1 MPHSSQFPTLCP
13 ALASGEWSD
22 GQIAIL
28 HASPPGVLAD
38 WLTQQEMGALAYV
51 RLKEANLAPLLQT
64 TLAPVYWQ
72 AAAAAAI
79 KLDLLARL
87 QAAFTAAGVETVWL
101 KGIALCLT
109 LYPDPAMRPMND
121 LDLWLQ
127 PAHLPAAWQ
136 VMADLGFHDK
146 GLWPDVTAIPA
157 HITQLDFYPGDLKT
171 SPLSVELHWDL
182 SQREG
187 VRGRLPLA
195 RWWAEAVCIPW
206 RGQSLRVL
214 SPGAALVHT
223 AVHQF
228 LEHRA
233 EIRWRWLLDIDQLI
247 RGQPNYHLT
256 PADWPQVAAD
266 ADAAGVLPAVQA
278 APRLVARELATPLPE
293 PALALL
299 ARETDPAQRQMA
311 RQIAN
316 PGRSTAG
323 KALLNAQNTPG
334 WRQKTA
340 VIRPILFPHPAYM
353 MQRYHIR
360 HRALLPFYYLARLLK
375 GAVMAVIGNR

>member
-1 MPHSSQFPTLCP
+1 MPHLPQFPTLCP

-22 GQIAIL
+22 GQLAVL
-28 HASPPGVLAD
+28 QDSPPDLLAD

-51 RLKEANLAPLLQT
+51 RLKEANLAPPLQT
-64 TLAPVYWQ
+64 ALAPVYWQ
-72 AAAAAAI
+72 SVAATAV
-79 KLDLLARL
+79 KLELLASL
-87 QAAFTAAGVETVWL
+87 QIAFAAAGVETVLL
-101 KGIALCLT
+101 KGIAFGLT
-109 LYPDPAMRPMND
+109 LYPDPAVRPMND
-121 LDLWLQ
+121 LDLWL
-127 PAHLPAAWQ
+127 LPAALPAAGQ

-146 GLWPDVTAIPA
+146 GLWPDVAAIPP

-182 SQREG
+182 SQRVG

-195 RWWAEAVCIPW
+195 RWWDEALSVPW
-206 RGQSLRVL
+206 RGQHVRVL

-223 AVHQF
+223 AVHQL

-233 EIRWRWLLDIDQLI
+233 ELRWRWLLDIDQLV
-247 RGQPNYHLT
+247 RGQPDHHLS
-256 PADWPQVAAD
+256 PSDWRQVAAD
-266 ADAAGVLPAVQA
+266 AETAGVLPAVQA
-278 APRLVARELATPLPE
+278 ALRLVARELATPLPE

-299 ARETDPAQRQMA
+299 ALETDPAQRQMA
-311 RQIAN
+311 RHIAK
-316 PGRSTAG
+316 PHRSPAS
-323 KALLNAQNTPG
+323 KVLLNAQNTSG
-334 WRQKTA
+334 WRRKTA
-340 VIRPILFPHPAYM
+340 VILPTLFPHPTYM